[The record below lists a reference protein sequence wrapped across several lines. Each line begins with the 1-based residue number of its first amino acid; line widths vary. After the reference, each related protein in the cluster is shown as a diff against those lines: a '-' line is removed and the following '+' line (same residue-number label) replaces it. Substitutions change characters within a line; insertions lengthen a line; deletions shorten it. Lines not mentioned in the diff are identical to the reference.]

1 MGRARSKPGDLKSRR
16 WESDTEGMTN
26 TKRIAALTVTAL
38 ALLAPTA
45 QASPHPYGR
54 GDALTAIH
62 AAQPRPYERD
72 HMSSQRIARI
82 VHHVRMVPRPGS
94 DGTNRLCRSNS
105 KARRIAC

>member
-1 MGRARSKPGDLKSRR
+1 
-16 WESDTEGMTN
+16 MTN

-45 QASPHPYGR
+45 QAAPH
-54 GDALTAIH
+54 
-62 AAQPRPYERD
+62 PYERD
-72 HMSSQRIARI
+72 HLSPQRIARI
-82 VHHVRMVPRPGS
+82 AHNVRMVPRPGS